1 MRVVQVRAGG
11 SSSCGWFKLVELSTT
26 QSIEPNALC
35 FYSESD
41 PYPQVPIFHRVPALL
56 RSFVTGYF
64 EDFPVLKEFELPDRQ
79 VEELVVDLLRSPA
92 GIEPLSKLVQIDPL
106 QLDRAGRIDYLSA
119 LEKQT
124 AWLQALMQSAIVAV
138 AGDEPTS
145 AESLYSGVD
154 EAEREEV
161 ATALRLSGNTAQI
174 RIDVAR
180 TLTTHLPVTCSA
192 LATGE
197 ISAAHAN
204 VIARESAEMINRGV
218 SPEIIAGIEAQAV
231 AHSEF
236 HTPAQ
241 VATKVRNLIARNAPE
256 QFQEIVET
264 AKECRRVNLYP
275 EADGMATL
283 VALLPVPDAQ
293 TIMLAIDKLARKAK
307 AHDQEVALMS
317 KQSQGEVS
325 DKGAMQGKINIG
337 SDHLNAISIKKSIDA
352 YRADALTE
360 LAASYLAQ
368 TEETGLHH
376 RRPVTLNLT
385 LDLPTAL
392 GLANN
397 PGQLAGYGPI
407 PASIARELAADGKWR
422 RFITEPITGT
432 LLDYGRQ
439 SYEPPQALVDFLMAR
454 DRTCRFPGCRQPA
467 RISDIDHAIPWEEGG
482 ETNLENLGLLCRRH
496 HRLKTHGD
504 WKLTSHKDGSCEWIS
519 PLGKKYYV
527 PARPINDVA

>member
-1 MRVVQVRAGG
+1 MLKEIEQTERQTEEFVVQ
-11 SSSCGWFKLVELSTT
+11 
-26 QSIEPNALC
+26 
-35 FYSESD
+35 
-41 PYPQVPIFHRVPALL
+41 LL
-56 RSFVTGYF
+56 RG
-64 EDFPVLKEFELPDRQ
+64 
-79 VEELVVDLLRSPA
+79 PA
-92 GIEPLSKLVQIDPL
+92 GIQVLSKLVEIDPL
-106 QLDRAGRIDYLSA
+106 SLDRAGRIDYLSA

-124 AWLQALMQSAIVAV
+124 AWLQALMQNAIVAV

-218 SPEIIAGIEAQAV
+218 SPEIIAGIEVQAV

-264 AKECRRVNLYP
+264 AKECRRVNLYA

-307 AHDQEVALMS
+307 AHDQEITLLSRKNQGVAKDNSAIQANDDLAIRH
-317 KQSQGEVS
+317 S
-325 DKGAMQGKINIG
+325 DVT
-337 SDHLNAISIKKSIDA
+337 SYKKSIDA

-360 LAASYLAQ
+360 LAANYLSQ
-368 TEETGLHH
+368 SEETGLNH

-467 RISDIDHAIPWEEGG
+467 RITDIDHAIPWEEGG
-482 ETNLENLGLLCRRH
+482 HTNIENMGLLCRRH
-496 HRLKTHGD
+496 HRLKTHGG
-504 WKLTSHKDGSCEWIS
+504 WKLTSHEDGSCEWTS
-519 PLGKKYYV
+519 PLGKKYFV
-527 PARPINDVA
+527 PARAINDVA

>member
-1 MRVVQVRAGG
+1 M
-11 SSSCGWFKLVELSTT
+11 
-26 QSIEPNALC
+26 
-35 FYSESD
+35 
-41 PYPQVPIFHRVPALL
+41 
-56 RSFVTGYF
+56 
-64 EDFPVLKEFELPDRQ
+64 LKEFELPDRQ

-106 QLDRAGRIDYLSA
+106 QLDRAGRVDYLSA

-124 AWLQALMQSAIVAV
+124 AWLQALMQCAIVAV

-218 SPEIIAGIEAQAV
+218 SPEIIAGIEAEAV

-241 VATKVRNLIARNAPE
+241 VASKVRNLIAKSAPDD
-256 QFQEIVET
+256 FQEIVES
-264 AKECRRVNLYP
+264 ARECRRVNIYP

-283 VALLPVPDAQ
+283 VALLPAPDAQ
-293 TIMLAIDKLARKAK
+293 TIMLAIDKLARRSKSR
-307 AHDQEVALMS
+307 DQEDQS
-317 KQSQGEVS
+317 KEQNHFNRVNRNSSENRVHGQNQ
-325 DKGAMQGKINIG
+325 D
-337 SDHLNAISIKKSIDA
+337 LNAEQGQNHNNNQLASQAISNHGKKSIDA
-352 YRADALTE
+352 YRADALTT
-360 LAASYLAQ
+360 LAAHFLA
-368 TEETGLHH
+368 TTETGELNH

-422 RFITEPITGT
+422 RFITEPITGA

-467 RISDIDHAIPWEEGG
+467 RTSDIDHAIPWEKGG
-482 ETNLENLGLLCRRH
+482 NTNIENMGLLCRRH
-496 HRLKTHGD
+496 HRLKTHGG
-504 WKLTSHKDGSCEWIS
+504 WKLISHKDGSCEWIS
-519 PLGKKYYV
+519 PLGKKYLV
-527 PARPINDVA
+527 PARSINDVA